1 MRWLSVPPRSAFP
14 INEVT
19 SALDAAAGNTS
30 LGKQMGH
37 GTRDKAKRKE
47 SKHKNANKSEIG
59 TFVQKGKAEY
69 TSQFT
74 IPT

>member
-1 MRWLSVPPRSAFP
+1 MLQPETQASA
-14 INEVT
+14 
-19 SALDAAAGNTS
+19 SRRA
-30 LGKQMGH
+30 MGQ

-59 TFVQKGKAEY
+59 TFIQKGKAEY

-74 IPT
+74 ISI